1 MQCTRM
7 VIVVL
12 TAACLLRP
20 LPPAVT
26 PRGAAQAG
34 QVTWRCVTNRRKSLS
49 SCRRGAS
56 LCSCDL
62 RLLVPV
68 GPMGQ
73 GAGCCWVALDVA
85 SPVELP
91 EEHLEQHWLLSV
103 VLVQECVDVPNVGRA
118 VLHEQGHEAAPNGMP
133 RTRSSCR

>member
-1 MQCTRM
+1 MALGHKNNWKTARLQFIAGGCHECKPRCAAAMQCTRM

-49 SCRRGAS
+49 SCHRGAS
-56 LCSCDL
+56 LCSRDL

-91 EEHLEQHWLLSV
+91 EEHLEQY
-103 VLVQECVDVPNVGRA
+103 
-118 VLHEQGHEAAPNGMP
+118 
-133 RTRSSCR
+133 